1 MDARNQDDK
10 PNLPR
15 GKRVLLGLLLCLVLL
30 LILAVCALLIRLL
43 IRQGQDVDISVDTS
57 GDRYTERVTVTVKNV
72 LGMDVLLPE
81 SDQSCALLQAYDSK
95 DGEWKDVCE
104 IRFLQTD
111 QSVLSFKYGGMFIH
125 LSPGGELQAQIPEDR
140 LDALASGEYRVAVRY
155 ITEDAYN
162 SYLQKRAEQIEK
174 ELQNESIAPAESSS
188 DAAETSDVSGMQDT
202 SEAEE
207 DGATMQWFYTSF
219 YLTARK
225 DASENVSPHVDVS
238 IELE

>member
-1 MDARNQDDK
+1 MDAKNQDNQ
-10 PNLPR
+10 PNTTR
-15 GKRVLLGLLLCLVLL
+15 GKRLLLGLLLCLVLL
-30 LILAVCALLIRLL
+30 LLASVCALFIRLL
-43 IRQGQDVDISVDTS
+43 IKQGQEVDISVDTS
-57 GDRYTERVTVTVKNV
+57 GDSYTERVTVTVRNV

-81 SDQSCALLQAYDSK
+81 NDQSCALLQAYDN
-95 DGEWKDVCE
+95 GEWKDVCE

-125 LSPGGELQAQIPEDR
+125 LSPGGELQAQIPGDR

-155 ITEDAYN
+155 ITENAYA

-174 ELQNESIAPAESSS
+174 NLQNESAAPAESADSS
-188 DAAETSDVSGMQDT
+188 SHTSDVSGMQDT
-202 SEAEE
+202 SQAEE
-207 DGATMQWFYTSF
+207 DGADMQWFYMSF
-219 YLTARK
+219 HLTARE